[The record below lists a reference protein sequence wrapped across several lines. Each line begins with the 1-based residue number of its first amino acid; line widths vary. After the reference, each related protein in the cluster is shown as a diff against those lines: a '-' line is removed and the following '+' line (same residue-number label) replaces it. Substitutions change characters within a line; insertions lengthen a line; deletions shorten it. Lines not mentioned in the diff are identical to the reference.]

1 MRKCTNTEWYV
12 IINFVRI
19 GRDLRI
25 LDEFRLNFFLSWHK
39 IWKIRSIHEASSLRK
54 PKSSNILPHRK
65 NFVKSVMK
73 QYGNSDS
80 HPFSLRNNFEK
91 LLKNR
96 VFVRLTLK
104 MSYVPIFMVI
114 FVFSTSNYVFLHV
127 ISTKSGVCA
136 FRKFIRFFSTLHVY
150 YTCPIFHHI
159 THD

>member
-104 MSYVPIFMVI
+104 MSFVPIFMVI
-114 FVFSTSNYVFLHV
+114 FVFSTSSYV
-127 ISTKSGVCA
+127 STCDFNK
-136 FRKFIRFFSTLHVY
+136 IRSMRFSEVYPFFFSTLHVY